1 MIQNN
6 PLVRGALLNASFK
19 LAEGALK
26 ANLGL
31 IQSTV
36 TKALGQIESAFNKA
50 TTAVN
55 NFADALERLN
65 QHQKPQHSGGCF
77 PCDPPRPQDGCRPQG
92 GIKVD
97 DKGVITT
104 PGGYK
109 IEQLGQFEWKINGP
123 DGKSTRVWGDPHV
136 DESDGGKFDFKRNT
150 TFELPDGTSIQVT
163 TKPWGNDGMTVTG
176 QLNIVNGRDH
186 VTVTDID
193 KGKGKVG
200 QVKQDGW
207 EQYFD
212 FGARN
217 SDVLR
222 MGKETDDWTFKG
234 REVVGDNNG
243 GESFKLGNYIMPD
256 GSRMSPNPGES
267 ATGTTRPQTP
277 ADRRDDVL
285 KKLTDA
291 IKNVFD
297 AMSST
302 RCGCFNPFRRAD
314 DFGRYD
320 RNDRNDHRQ
329 GIDQAFRQVRT
340 MFRALDDLNRLSDM
354 LGRRHLHSF

>member
-65 QHQKPQHSGGCF
+65 QHQKPQHGGGCF
-77 PCDPPRPQDGCRPQG
+77 PCDPPRPQDGCRPSG
-92 GIKVD
+92 GLKVD

-136 DESDGGKFDFKRNT
+136 EESDGGKFDFKRNT
-150 TFELPDGTSIQVT
+150 TFELPDGTSIHVT
-163 TKPWGNDGMTVTG
+163 TKPWGNGGMTVTG
-176 QLNIVNGRDH
+176 QLDIVNGDDH
-186 VTVTDID
+186 VAVTDID

-200 QVKQDGW
+200 QPDKNGW
-207 EQYFD
+207 NTFFD
-212 FGARN
+212 FKAVN
-217 SDVLR
+217 TDTLR
-222 MGKETDDWTFKG
+222 MGNETDDWTFQGK
-234 REVVGDNNG
+234 EVIGDHNG
-243 GESFKLGNYIMPD
+243 GESFKLGNYILPD
-256 GSRMSPNPGES
+256 GSKVKPYEQTN
-267 ATGTTRPQTP
+267 GTNGSKP
-277 ADRRDDVL
+277 ADRRDELL

-297 AMSST
+297 AMPFT
-302 RCGCFNPFRRAD
+302 RCGCFNPFRGAD
-314 DFGRYD
+314 DNQRYD
-320 RNDRNDHRQ
+320 RNDHRG
-329 GIDQAFRQVRT
+329 GIDQAFRQVRN

-354 LGRRHLHSF
+354 LGRRHLHTF